1 MLKEFKEFAMK
12 GNLVDI
18 AVGFVMGA
26 AFNKVVASFTGGIV
40 SPLIGLL
47 FDSNFNDLKYIIKE
61 GAMNDAGEK
70 VGEVALLYG
79 EFLINELKTNA
90 FIEND
95 FIWVSILQY
104 SIFIIMLYVAISTLY
119 HFGVKEGRQTRF
131 FSIGA
136 LVTTLLFLL
145 TTYFFGLY
153 INNFSQYNELYGSIG
168 ALLIMMFYIW
178 INSNLL
184 LLGFELNISLQ
195 RLKEKCIV

>member
-70 VGEVALLYG
+70 VGEVAVLYG
-79 EFLINELKTNA
+79 EFLTNV
-90 FIEND
+90 ID
-95 FIWVSILQY
+95 FII
-104 SIFIIMLYVAISTLY
+104 VA
-119 HFGVKEGRQTRF
+119 FVMFMVVKGVNKMKKKEEEAPAEPAGPTQEELLMEIRD
-131 FSIGA
+131 A
-136 LVTTLLFLL
+136 L
-145 TTYFFGLY
+145 
-153 INNFSQYNELYGSIG
+153 
-168 ALLIMMFYIW
+168 
-178 INSNLL
+178 
-184 LLGFELNISLQ
+184 
-195 RLKEKCIV
+195 KK